1 MLQYFIFIVFYISF
15 KLLKRKKKLQINH
28 LIEKYPEDV
37 FIISD
42 NNCKNKSEDDTS
54 PKCNKC
60 NYCQIPN
67 LLNLE
72 SIDDM
77 VKMLSK
83 VGQNEPINIILHTG
97 GGDSDAPD
105 TLANVLN
112 ERKGLVRIHIP
123 SYAYSSGTMIALV
136 GDEIYMNWYSTC
148 SPIDVQMDVSHE
160 NDLEES
166 YSTKHIRSLKKCKPR
181 EDRQYLQ
188 GCEAEDYHQECE
200 QLVNKILL
208 KNDNS
213 QEIIAE
219 LVNHSVSHS
228 KSFTRNE
235 LEKLKLPIKRDV
247 PAEIM
252 DIYQQYEKLFN

>member
-1 MLQYFIFIVFYISF
+1 
-15 KLLKRKKKLQINH
+15 
-28 LIEKYPEDV
+28 
-37 FIISD
+37 
-42 NNCKNKSEDDTS
+42 
-54 PKCNKC
+54 
-60 NYCQIPN
+60 
-67 LLNLE
+67 
-72 SIDDM
+72 
-77 VKMLSK
+77 
-83 VGQNEPINIILHTG
+83 
-97 GGDSDAPD
+97 
-105 TLANVLN
+105 
-112 ERKGLVRIHIP
+112 
-123 SYAYSSGTMIALV
+123 MIALV

-208 KNDNS
+208 NNDNS

-228 KSFTRNE
+228 KVLPNE
-235 LEKLKLPIKRDV
+235 LEKLKYP
-247 PAEIM
+247 
-252 DIYQQYEKLFN
+252 